1 MAFGRNSTEDS
12 VGDSSISSQ
21 EDSDDADD
29 FESVKVRE
37 EPEVLAFAPGQAALQ
52 TASTLAAK
60 ATTAAGGG
68 RARRASLVGDFG
80 GDAAAAAAAASKSS
94 KKGSHASD
102 PESLFGEP
110 ETGLEMCPCQYG
122 PGPANVASEAA
133 TKSSAEAG
141 GAAIEP
147 GDESKSP
154 TDFLRPRPPPQT
166 RPRLARNQQLRFRRI
181 VQAAVGGD
189 HVLCVDE
196 AGVLLCGGAD
206 GSGQTGLAAAGAAG
220 AARRTSN
227 RSGNQAQA
235 VRLDMQPNTMLS
247 KYTLTKRKVAGIAAG
262 SVHSTAIGEE
272 GGLWAWGMAGG
283 GRLGVAPM
291 AGALHD
297 AEDEVELEEEHY
309 E

>member
-12 VGDSSISSQ
+12 VGDSSG
-21 EDSDDADD
+21 DADD
-29 FESVKVRE
+29 FENVEVRE

-94 KKGSHASD
+94 KKGLQASG

-122 PGPANVASEAA
+122 PGPAIVASRTAA
-133 TKSSAEAG
+133 ESSAVADG
-141 GAAIEP
+141 VAIEP

-181 VQAAVGGD
+181 V
-189 HVLCVDE
+189 
-196 AGVLLCGGAD
+196 
-206 GSGQTGLAAAGAAG
+206 
-220 AARRTSN
+220 
-227 RSGNQAQA
+227 
-235 VRLDMQPNTMLS
+235 
-247 KYTLTKRKVAGIAAG
+247 
-262 SVHSTAIGEE
+262 
-272 GGLWAWGMAGG
+272 
-283 GRLGVAPM
+283 
-291 AGALHD
+291 
-297 AEDEVELEEEHY
+297 
-309 E
+309 